1 MEGSGQSYRYIN
13 NRVVSP
19 FKYRLSEH
27 QSVRRVIACASCLPR
42 LVGLFLTML
51 YAFFRVSLK
60 AAEGPYVSQFR
71 LSISGVL
78 RRLPDTEGE
87 HPLVCTDACYACMT
101 SE

>member
-1 MEGSGQSYRYIN
+1 
-13 NRVVSP
+13 
-19 FKYRLSEH
+19 
-27 QSVRRVIACASCLPR
+27 
-42 LVGLFLTML
+42 ML

-101 SE
+101 AE